1 MSEVQ
6 ILSGVQKMVEIW
18 RFLDTGANNGFW
30 NMAVDEAI
38 FITTKEKNLS
48 PTLRFYRWRP
58 SAVSIGYAQ
67 NVGEEVNL
75 KERKRLKMDVVRRYT
90 GGGAI
95 FHDDELTYSFI
106 SKTDGYQHFDDLL
119 ASYKQV
125 CWGII
130 KGLSELGISV
140 KFREVRN
147 KLSSRE
153 KVPCFMANSK
163 HDLMVNEK
171 KVLGNAQRR
180 TKEVFLQQGS
190 LPLSYN
196 FNLINRIFPGSNG
209 FKNRATS
216 ISEIL
221 DQEISLE
228 EIKEKLLFGFTSHFS
243 VNFKE
248 GTLSEE
254 EQSLARK
261 LFKEKYSSPEW
272 NNRVKT

>member
-58 SAVSIGYAQ
+58 SVVSIGYAQ

-75 KERKRLKMDVVRRYT
+75 KECKRLKMDVVRRWT

-163 HDLMVNEK
+163 HDLVVNEK

>member
-1 MSEVQ
+1 
-6 ILSGVQKMVEIW
+6 MVEIW

-48 PTLRFYRWRP
+48 PTLRFYQWRP
-58 SAVSIGYAQ
+58 STVSIGYAQ

-75 KERKRLKMDVVRRYT
+75 KECKRLKMDVVRRYT

-106 SKTDGYQHFDDLL
+106 SKTDGYQHFNDLL

-163 HDLMVNEK
+163 HDLIVNEK

-248 GTLSEE
+248 GALSEE

-272 NNRVKT
+272 NNRVKS

>member
-1 MSEVQ
+1 
-6 ILSGVQKMVEIW
+6 
-18 RFLDTGANNGFW
+18 
-30 NMAVDEAI
+30 MAVDEAI

-75 KERKRLKMDVVRRYT
+75 KECKRLKMDVVRRYT

-140 KFREVRN
+140 KFREELYPHLNPSPTGGERGFILRIEPHSVDRM
-147 KLSSRE
+147 KGR

-163 HDLMVNEK
+163 HDLVVNEK

-228 EIKEKLLFGFTSHFS
+228 EIKEKILFGFTSHFS

>member
-1 MSEVQ
+1 M
-6 ILSGVQKMVEIW
+6 
-18 RFLDTGANNGFW
+18 DTGANNGSW

-38 FITTKEKNLS
+38 FIITKEKNLS

-75 KERKRLKMDVVRRYT
+75 KECRRLRMDIVRRYT

-95 FHDDELTYSFI
+95 FHADELTYSFI

-130 KGLSELGISV
+130 KGLSKLGISV
-140 KFREVRN
+140 KFREEKN
-147 KLSSRE
+147 KLSSRK

-163 HDLMVNEK
+163 HDLIVNEK

-190 LPLSYN
+190 LPLSYD

-221 DQEISLE
+221 DQEISLG

-243 VNFKE
+243 VNFRE
-248 GTLSEE
+248 ETLSGEE
-254 EQSLARK
+254 ESLARK
-261 LFKEKYSSPEW
+261 LFKEKYSSKGWTE
-272 NNRVKT
+272 KKL